1 MTRQSRGF
9 GFVTFKDPNTVGS
22 VLEETLELD
31 GRNLDCKLAVPKEE
45 IQSSISSS
53 FQKTRKIF
61 VGGLPPDVT
70 EDDFKRYFEYYG
82 NVVEAKIMT
91 DGMTGKPRGFGFITF
106 DSEEVV
112 DKISEKHHVEIN
124 GKTVE
129 CKKAIPKGRMD
140 ANERG
145 GHYGQPYNSYGRSS
159 HGGGYGYG
167 GRGGGYGYGG
177 YGDGGYGDGGY
188 GDGGY
193 GQEDGRGHQRS
204 DYTSSYTSAYDRGQQ
219 QAQAQYGGGYSGNY
233 SGYGGNYPGYGSQR
247 SGGYQGDY
255 GGGSNGYGG
264 YGRNSG
270 GYGRGGGG
278 RYDRSYHPYS

>member
-1 MTRQSRGF
+1 MQ
-9 GFVTFKDPNTVGS
+9 
-22 VLEETLELD
+22 
-31 GRNLDCKLAVPKEE
+31 
-45 IQSSISSS
+45 QSISSS
-53 FQKTRKIF
+53 SQKTRKIF

-70 EDDFKRYFEYYG
+70 EDDFKKYFEYYG

-140 ANERG
+140 NDRG
-145 GHYGQPYNSYGRSS
+145 GHSYGQYNSYGRSS

-177 YGDGGYGDGGY
+177 GYGDGGYGDGGY

-193 GQEDGRGHQRS
+193 GHHENGRGGPRN
-204 DYTSSYTSAYDRGQQ
+204 DYTSSYTSAYHDRGQQ
-219 QAQAQYGGGYSGNY
+219 GQYGGYSGNY
-233 SGYGGNYPGYGSQR
+233 SGYGGNYQGYGSQR

-255 GGGSNGYGG
+255 GGSNGYGGG

-278 RYDRSYHPYS
+278 GGGGRYDRSYHPYS